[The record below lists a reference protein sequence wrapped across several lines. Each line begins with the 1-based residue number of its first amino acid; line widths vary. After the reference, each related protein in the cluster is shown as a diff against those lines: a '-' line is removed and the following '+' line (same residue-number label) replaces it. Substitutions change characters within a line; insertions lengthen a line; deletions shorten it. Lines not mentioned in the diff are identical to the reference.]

1 MSAVTVI
8 EQIVHYIAVALS
20 LVGVFAVVIGVIEAL
35 VRYCGMRLF
44 RADDVTFGER
54 APLIRARLGEHLML
68 GLDVFIAADIVNS
81 VLAPTWEKVGLLAA
95 IVAVRVV
102 LSWILLRE
110 IDAARA
116 EAERGKRG

>member
-1 MSAVTVI
+1 
-8 EQIVHYIAVALS
+8 
-20 LVGVFAVVIGVIEAL
+20 
-35 VRYCGMRLF
+35 MRLF
-44 RADDVTFGER
+44 RADDETFSER